1 MPESPFSLRDVREIC
16 LAPYLDEARRR
27 EAARQSEARAEAER
41 AGGVTWSGLAA
52 ARPSRPPRSPEEI
65 RADAEA
71 ALQRAMAFA
80 ESPRGRFL
88 LAVRALEQQGYAAQA
103 EKARAAFARGFADPD
118 RPACP
123 AAIGQALTALARI
136 GQPDARHACLALAD
150 LLSGSLGLA
159 AE

>member
-1 MPESPFSLRDVREIC
+1 MPDFPFSLQDAHEIC
-16 LAPYLDEARRR
+16 LAPYLTEARRR
-27 EAARQSEARAEAER
+27 EAAREAEAQAEAAR
-41 AGGVTWSGLAA
+41 GSGVSWSGLGE
-52 ARPSRPPRSPEEI
+52 RPSRAPRTPDEV

-71 ALQRAMAFA
+71 ALARAAAFA

-88 LAVRALEQQGYAAQA
+88 LAVRALEQLGYAAQA

-123 AAIGQALTALARI
+123 AAIGAALTALARI
-136 GQPDARHACLALAD
+136 DQPDARKACLALAD